1 MKRLLISVLVAF
13 STLIFING
21 QGDAGLSGTDNSSVI
36 NIDRLEEILCD
47 WAGAYSDKNGT
58 DFSDTLHFHLAG
70 SDHYRYIVF
79 SDGDYTLYEGMHPDA
94 VLIFTAS
101 LDTYNRIYRGEM
113 SGMTAVG
120 RANITEPAPLD
131 IILANGMTLGKV
143 NWEWAYYTLGNFFNI
158 HPANR
163 TLLGIEHSRKVHG
176 GNAVALFYSV
186 GYRSAWYHIGR
197 GEMLNE
203 SGERDPF
210 NQSFVIL
217 SGSGTA
223 KIGNDTI
230 QLRENEAYYI
240 RPMQEHKVWSDTE
253 KGITLLWNAWGS
265 EAW

>member
-1 MKRLLISVLVAF
+1 MNRLLISLIAAF
-13 STLIFING
+13 SSLISMMG
-21 QGDAGLSGTDNSSVI
+21 QGGADPGDMNNSYLNSV
-36 NIDRLEEILCD
+36 DRLEEILCD
-47 WAGAYSDKNGT
+47 WAGAYCEKNGP
-58 DFSDTLHFHLAG
+58 DFRDTLHFHLAG
-70 SDHYRYIVF
+70 SDNYRYIIF
-79 SDGDYTLYEGMHPDA
+79 SEGDYTLSEGMHPGA
-94 VLIFTAS
+94 RVVFTAS
-101 LDTYNRIYRGEM
+101 IDTYNRIYDGEM
-113 SGMTAVG
+113 SAMTAVG
-120 RANITEPAPLD
+120 RASVTEPAPLD

-143 NWEWAYYTLGNFFNI
+143 NWDWAYYTLGNFFNV

-223 KIGNDTI
+223 QIGNDTI
-230 QLRENEAYYI
+230 QLQANEAYYI
-240 RPMQEHKVWSDTE
+240 RPMQEHRVWSDTE